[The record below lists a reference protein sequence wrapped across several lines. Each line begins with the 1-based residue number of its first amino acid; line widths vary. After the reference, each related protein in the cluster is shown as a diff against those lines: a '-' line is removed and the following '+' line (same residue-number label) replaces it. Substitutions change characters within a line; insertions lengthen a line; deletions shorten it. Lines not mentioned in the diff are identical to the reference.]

1 MKKRGRVMEKTTI
14 LQLQK
19 LLDEATESGLECGC
33 QLAIYENG
41 ELVADLCSGYTAP
54 DRRRKVEPDTL
65 FPVFSVGKGLF
76 TTAIHRMVEK
86 GTLAYSTRLGEL
98 WPEFDCEGKEHL
110 LFWHVLTHR
119 SGLFM
124 TPEHASFA
132 ELADWNLMCRRMA
145 AMRPEW
151 TPGTRCRYQSFSYA
165 WLAGEPLMRADGRP
179 LKQILTDE
187 VIRPLG
193 MGREIFF
200 GISDEAEAR
209 MAPLDTSRVG
219 GEFGHA
225 LLIASPEILRSCI
238 PSFNGVMTARAVA
251 RHYAALEREI
261 DGVRLLRPETLEN
274 AAIPRRA
281 ADDPFRPETDWAHFG
296 LGYVAAGFPEDPSG
310 LIGHGGAIGSEGLL
324 DRRRHLALGFTK
336 NKVDPAHPNH
346 SLRDWIASLL
356 GLPVRHW

>member
-1 MKKRGRVMEKTTI
+1 MKKTTI
-14 LQLQK
+14 HQLQK

-41 ELVADLCSGYTAP
+41 ELVADLCSGYTTP
-54 DRRRKVEPDTL
+54 DRRQKVEPDTL

-86 GTLAYSTRLGEL
+86 GALSYSTRLGEL

-132 ELADWNLMCRRMA
+132 ELADWKLMCRRLA
-145 AMRPEW
+145 AMHPEW

-165 WLAGEPLMRADGRP
+165 WLAGEPLVRADDRP
-179 LKQILTDE
+179 LKQILADE

-193 MGREIFF
+193 MEREIFF
-200 GISDEAEAR
+200 GISDEAETR
-209 MAPLDTSRVG
+209 MAPLDISRVG
-219 GEFGHA
+219 ETYGHA
-225 LLIASPEILRSCI
+225 RLIAAPEILRSCI

-281 ADDPFRPETDWAHFG
+281 ADDPFVPEKDWARFG
-296 LGYVAAGFPEDPSG
+296 LGYVVAGFPGDPSG
-310 LIGHGGAIGSEGLL
+310 VIGHGGAIGSEGLL
-324 DRRRHLALGFTK
+324 DRRRHIALGFTK
-336 NKVDPAHPNH
+336 NKVDPAHPCH
-346 SLRDWIASLL
+346 PLRDRIAALL
-356 GLPVRHW
+356 ELPVRHW